1 MSHSSTHSAGPALP
15 SVAEVLELAEL
26 QVGDPTVDAGNAG
39 LHREVRWAHVAA
51 DSNVAG
57 SVDGGELVLMTAAA
71 WPTGAEHQR
80 TFTDELIAAGISAIA
95 LELGQGLD
103 RAPEAMIR
111 SCNAHNLPLI
121 VLHRQVR
128 FVQITQRLH
137 QRILARQTEALEA
150 REDVHH
156 MLTEL
161 GLNRSPVDY
170 VVERLAAT
178 LGAPVVLEDSAHRV
192 VAVAELG
199 LDPVDVLEGWRR
211 SGAPGLDPNLDLE
224 PNLDRVPVEARGTK
238 WGHLTALPGPEHP
251 AGRKT
256 VLELGAFALALGRLA
271 DTDGEQWH
279 TLASKRVFDALL
291 TGRYRNDVELETQLA
306 AAGITFR
313 GRAILVALL
322 RSSGNFGGH
331 PTLEHAIIETALRRA
346 IAPEGHALV
355 AADASTDSGSLLA
368 VISLPVD
375 DRRARLFAGKGA
387 SPLAQRLSD
396 ELDMLVPGST
406 PPAWR
411 THLALGAEVHNLR
424 GLVAA
429 LDQLRAAN
437 TLEAVAEVGRV
448 TLQQVEQQP
457 LAHLIRALTAAP
469 ELQAFAAEM
478 LSPLLQHDRTP
489 GPGHSGD
496 LVQVLGAYLATPT
509 NRSVAATQARL
520 SRSVFYQRLE
530 LIEDLLGVNLNDGHT
545 IAALTVALLAHPAA
559 AVTAASPSYTS
570 PQLPP
575 RSR

>member
-26 QVGDPTVDAGNAG
+26 QVGNPTVDAGNAG

-95 LELGQGLD
+95 LELGQELD

-111 SCNAHNLPLI
+111 SCDTHRVPLI

-192 VAVAELG
+192 VALAELG
-199 LDPVDVLEGWRR
+199 LDPVDVIEWWRR
-211 SGAPGLDPNLDLE
+211 SDAPGFDLE
-224 PNLDRVPVEARGTK
+224 HEPNIDRVPVEARGTK

-313 GRAILVALL
+313 DRAILVASL
-322 RSSGNFGGH
+322 RTSANFGGH

-355 AADASTDSGSLLA
+355 AADASTDSGLLLA
-368 VISLPVD
+368 VVSLPVD
-375 DRRARLFAGKGA
+375 DRRARLFTGKGA

-429 LDQLRAAN
+429 LDQLRAAS

-448 TLQQVEQQP
+448 ILQKVEQQP
-457 LAHLIRALTAAP
+457 LAHLIRALTATP

-489 GPGHSGD
+489 GQGHSGD

-509 NRSVAATQARL
+509 NRSVAAAQARL

-530 LIEDLLGVNLNDGHT
+530 LIEDLLGLNLNDGHT

-559 AVTAASPSYTS
+559 AATAASPSYTS